1 MTMRLPRP
9 RHGDPKQ
16 ATVELR
22 ALAAAVLADDIQTL
36 ARTTAYLR
44 RSYRAVFAAYV
55 AMLLFGLAAVAAA
68 FVKGLTATTVADAV
82 AAIGLAGMTV
92 GIFVAFFIQ
101 RPSAAL
107 ERNAIFMPWVSIVLT
122 TFWTRLLYLDD
133 PATLD
138 AQARPGGEGSVR
150 GAEHDRLPLRLDR
163 PARAVRGEGSR
174 PNAAPAGRSELENG
188 LFWAEVEPET
198 GSQPQERAADWC

>member
-9 RHGDPKQ
+9 RHGDPLDTTQ
-16 ATVELR
+16 ELR
-22 ALAAAVLADDIQTL
+22 ALAAAVLHEDVETL

-44 RSYRAVFAAYV
+44 RSYRVVFIGYV
-55 AMLLFGLAAVAAA
+55 AMMIFGVAAIVAA
-68 FVKGLTATTVADAV
+68 FIKGLTAATIGEAV
-82 AAIGLAGMTV
+82 ASVGLAGLTV
-92 GIFVAFFIQ
+92 GIFVAFFVQ

-138 AQARPGGEGSVR
+138 AKLGHAAKEASDEIGRASCRERVYSSV
-150 GAEHDRLPLRLDR
+150 
-163 PARAVRGEGSR
+163 
-174 PNAAPAGRSELENG
+174 
-188 LFWAEVEPET
+188 
-198 GSQPQERAADWC
+198 